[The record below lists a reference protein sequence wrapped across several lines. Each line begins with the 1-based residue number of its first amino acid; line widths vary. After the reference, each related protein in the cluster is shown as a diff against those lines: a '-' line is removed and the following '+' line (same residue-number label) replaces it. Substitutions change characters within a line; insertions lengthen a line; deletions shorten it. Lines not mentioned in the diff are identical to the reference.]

1 MSSRMMI
8 RSCGSS
14 LRTLLHR
21 HLRPTVAATNSQT
34 KTPASIYNLQY
45 LLPNSIVPRT
55 VNLSDRFSI
64 DAVGYSTSVEADR
77 ERRTLDPSKEY
88 VFEED
93 SDGSE
98 LDEAIFE
105 GFTEDE
111 DDDDEGDE
119 DDDDDDAP
127 SSVNKRGGIGEEEAT
142 AKVQTTEIISKTL
155 KEGERIVGAT
165 RRPDGSLRKPIRIR
179 VGYVPQDEVSVYK
192 SKGSQ
197 V

>member
-1 MSSRMMI
+1 MSS
-8 RSCGSS
+8 
-14 LRTLLHR
+14 T
-21 HLRPTVAATNSQT
+21 
-34 KTPASIYNLQY
+34 
-45 LLPNSIVPRT
+45 
-55 VNLSDRFSI
+55 I

-105 GFTEDE
+105 GFTEDDD

-127 SSVNKRGGIGEEEAT
+127 SS
-142 AKVQTTEIISKTL
+142 
-155 KEGERIVGAT
+155 
-165 RRPDGSLRKPIRIR
+165 GSLNTFWFSLLGMRKG
-179 VGYVPQDEVSVYK
+179 VEEFLQEWKDGGYAGDEGWAACLADDGVRSETVD
-192 SKGSQ
+192 SPHL
-197 V
+197 